1 MLRILISAAEALG
14 LLVVLVLAL
23 SYSVP
28 LVIWVSL
35 SLMLIAAFVLITGRK
50 APRIQSRGK

>member
-23 SYSVP
+23 SYCVTLAVKLVTVP
-28 LVIWVSL
+28 H
-35 SLMLIAAFVLITGRK
+35 
-50 APRIQSRGK
+50 